1 MAVALDLLQRQAG
14 LNLKTSKCSFHPSQ
28 RFQCLGYVWDTML
41 MQTYVPVKRLKETH
55 RMACRLLRLIRAQQG
70 DTDARVTR
78 PTIKTRV
85 LACMVGRIVATF
97 RGIRGARR
105 HLIFLQHA
113 LGQAVRRSG
122 WNSVTPLSLDAIH
135 TLAWWASD
143 HPWKRNGCKMISEL
157 RPIQVSV
164 RSDAA
169 TETLGWGGTLQ
180 VAGRP
185 PIATRGYFTADE
197 SKLHINALELLG
209 CWFTVKSLLPLAIP
223 HKDWSLT
230 HINWELDNTTAIKY
244 ARVAVSRCLPMSRLG
259 AQFYDWT
266 ETTGL

>member
-1 MAVALDLLQRQAG
+1 
-14 LNLKTSKCSFHPSQ
+14 
-28 RFQCLGYVWDTML
+28 
-41 MQTYVPVKRLKETH
+41 MQISVPIKRLKETH
-55 RMACRLLRLIRAQQG
+55 RMACRLLRLVQAQQN
-70 DTDARVTR
+70 DTDDQMTR

-85 LACMVGRIVATF
+85 LACMVGRIVPTF

-143 HPWKRNGCKMISEL
+143 HPWKRNGCQMIPEL
-157 RPIQVSV
+157 HNPIQVSI

-180 VAGRP
+180 VAGQP
-185 PIATRGYFTADE
+185 PVATRGYFTADE

-209 CWFTVKSLLPLAIP
+209 CWFTVKSLLPRAIP

-230 HINWELDNTTAIKY
+230 HVNCELCIDNAYYRYKIRT
-244 ARVAVSRCLPMSRLG
+244 RCG
-259 AQFYDWT
+259 
-266 ETTGL
+266 